1 MLPKFLSWIKS
12 ITDIILLNI
21 KKKLSCHLK
30 LVNSD
35 TITASQPWNLTT
47 QLITW
52 SYMKLTMCEFSW
64 CDEVD
69 LTGSKITKI
78 TDKNMDRFFLKKKR
92 WYFFLFWYLGKY
104 LYSTQVKH
112 QTRDQFHRYDHNILA
127 RSRSYLFFYLSF
139 IPPWT
144 SLY

>member
-52 SYMKLTMCEFSW
+52 PYMKLTMCEFSW
-64 CDEVD
+64 CDQVD

-78 TDKNMDRFFLKKKR
+78 ADKNMDRFFL
-92 WYFFLFWYLGKY
+92 
-104 LYSTQVKH
+104 
-112 QTRDQFHRYDHNILA
+112 
-127 RSRSYLFFYLSF
+127 
-139 IPPWT
+139 
-144 SLY
+144 